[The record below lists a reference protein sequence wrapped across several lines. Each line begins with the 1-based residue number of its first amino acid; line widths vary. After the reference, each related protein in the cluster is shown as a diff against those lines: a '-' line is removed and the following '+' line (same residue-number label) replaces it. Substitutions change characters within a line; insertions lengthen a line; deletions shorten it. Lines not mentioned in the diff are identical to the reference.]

1 MHWWS
6 SLPLSI
12 GYFWILLTRL
22 RLTFVQLA
30 KCAGKNLFCTR
41 WLQGA
46 RRSTGQSCRWV
57 LMCHHRPYNRVV
69 PSRARRPGSSI
80 LRHVAAYM
88 PKGKV
93 NSRSTSSVL
102 RTRLCCHW
110 ELNPH
115 STPFMRT
122 GDLRLESKRGA
133 SNEFTETLQ
142 LQWKCVRVLDLK
154 YGKDNKI
161 DDHNRT

>member
-1 MHWWS
+1 MITWC
-6 SLPLSI
+6 
-12 GYFWILLTRL
+12 R
-22 RLTFVQLA
+22 TFL
-30 KCAGKNLFCTR
+30 
-41 WLQGA
+41 
-46 RRSTGQSCRWV
+46 STGFDVSSSPLQHSCAWS
-57 LMCHHRPYNRVV
+57 LIET
-69 PSRARRPGSSI
+69 SSSV

-93 NSRSTSSVL
+93 YSRSTSSVL
-102 RTRLCCHW
+102 RTRLRCHW

-133 SNEFTETLQ
+133 SNEFTETPQ

-154 YGKDNKI
+154 YGKDNKT
-161 DDHNRT
+161 DGHDRT